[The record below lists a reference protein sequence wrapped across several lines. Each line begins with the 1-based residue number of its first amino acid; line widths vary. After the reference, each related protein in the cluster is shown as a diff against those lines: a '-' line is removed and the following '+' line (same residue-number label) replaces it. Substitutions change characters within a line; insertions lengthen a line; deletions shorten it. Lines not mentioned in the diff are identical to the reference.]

1 MALPKDLH
9 IVVCT
14 PCFGG
19 LVTQGY
25 MLSTTNLLLLG
36 SQMGVNVS
44 VELLGYDS
52 LITRS
57 RNSLVA
63 RFMDRPD
70 ATHLMFVDA
79 DITFQPAQIFRMAA
93 FDKDIV
99 AGMYPLKVRDWS
111 AEAVARAQAG
121 EPLETAPL
129 RYVGLPCDE
138 AARQEAVGF
147 VTGEYAGTGFM
158 LIGRATLQ
166 RMMAAYPELRF
177 AAAHDRAQQDPS
189 PHQYALFDCM
199 IEPETRHYLSE
210 DYTFCRRWRD
220 IGGEIWLDT
229 QGALVHTGSQDFVG
243 NVARRYPLK
252 ESMFFSEEKNQ
263 KTFDSA
269 PAERSRPWPESG
281 ELRKK

>member
-1 MALPKDLH
+1 MFPTMALPKDLH

-57 RNSLVA
+57 RNTLVA
-63 RFMDRPD
+63 KFLDRPD

-79 DITFQPAQIFRMAA
+79 DIIYQPSQIFRMAA
-93 FDKDIV
+93 FDKAIV
-99 AGMYPLKVRDWS
+99 AGMYPLKLRDWS
-111 AEAVARAQAG
+111 AEAISRVRGG
-121 EPLETAPL
+121 ESLETAPL
-129 RYVGLPCDE
+129 RYVGLPCAE
-138 AARQEAVGF
+138 AEREAVAGF
-147 VTGEYAGTGFM
+147 VTGTYAGTGFM
-158 LIGRATLQ
+158 MIARQTLL
-166 RMMAAYPELRF
+166 RMMAAYPELHF
-177 AAAHDRAQQDPS
+177 AAAHDTARQNPS

-220 IGGEIWLDT
+220 IGGTIWLDT
-229 QGALVHTGSQDFVG
+229 QAPLIHTGSQDFKG
-243 NVARRYPLK
+243 MPSLRYPLPQP
-252 ESMFFSEEKNQ
+252 SL
-263 KTFDSA
+263 A
-269 PAERSRPWPESG
+269 GAA
-281 ELRKK
+281 

>member
-1 MALPKDLH
+1 MALPNNLH
-9 IVVCT
+9 IVICT

-36 SQMGVNVS
+36 AQNGINIS

-63 RFMDRPD
+63 RFMDRD
-70 ATHLMFVDA
+70 EATHLMFVDA
-79 DITFQPAQIFRMAA
+79 DISYPPAQILKMAA
-93 FDKDIV
+93 FDKDVV
-99 AGMYPLKVRDWS
+99 AGMYPLKIRDWS
-111 AEAVARAQAG
+111 GEAIARVQRG
-121 EPLETAPL
+121 E
-129 RYVGLPCDE
+129 G
-138 AARQEAVGF
+138 
-147 VTGEYAGTGFM
+147 
-158 LIGRATLQ
+158 

-177 AAAHDRAQQDPS
+177 AAAHDRAHQNPS

-220 IGGEIWLDT
+220 IGGKIWLDT
-229 QGALVHTGSQDFVG
+229 QGPLIHTGTQDFVG
-243 NVARRYPLK
+243 NVALRYP
-252 ESMFFSEEKNQ
+252 EAE
-263 KTFDSA
+263 A
-269 PAERSRPWPESG
+269 PLARAS
-281 ELRKK
+281 